1 MLAMTENFADAE
13 TLVDTI
19 VAQVGHDIRLALPLG
34 LGKANTIVN
43 ALVDRALQDPDLQL
57 EIFTALTLERPTPSS
72 DLEDRFLTPALDR
85 LFGAYPPLR
94 YAELLR
100 GGGLPDNI
108 AVHEFFFLAGRW
120 LGHGPAQQA
129 YIPANYTH
137 ALHYLIDRRPNV
149 LAHLVAQDDG
159 RFSLS
164 GNTDITAD
172 LLTARHAGNADFLI
186 AAEVNPELP
195 FLPGS
200 GEIDS
205 GEIDL
210 LLDDPDTQFELF
222 SAVKRPVALADHA
235 IGLNVSQLVVDGGT
249 LQIGIGSIGDAI
261 ASALIL
267 RHQTPDTLQRILADR
282 PFIGATGQTE
292 AQPFE
297 KGLYSV
303 TEMLVDGI
311 LELMRADI
319 VKRQVGGIAI
329 HAGFFVE
336 SRDFYAKLRDLPP
349 PERAKIGMMPVSF
362 TNQLYGNEAAK
373 RTARRDARFVNS
385 AMKVTALGGV
395 VSDSTS
401 AGEAVSGVGGQ
412 FNFVDQAHALE
423 GGRSVITLNATRQG
437 KGGVQSNI
445 VWDHPHETIPRHL
458 RDIVVTEYGVADLR
472 GVPDE
477 QAVLAMIA
485 IADSRF
491 QDRLLSRAKSAG
503 KVARDAVIPAGSQHN
518 TPQRLALWLRPW
530 RRRGYLPAFPFGTDF
545 TDTEQALLPALALLK
560 QSQHAPL
567 RLARLVLR
575 GMRASPDADADACL
589 DRLRLASVR
598 APRERVLAWAVLGA
612 LAETREG

>member
-1 MLAMTENFADAE
+1 MTDNFTDAE

-19 VAQVGHDIRLALPLG
+19 VARVGRDIRLGLPLG

-57 EIFTALTLERPTPSS
+57 EIFTALTLERPAPSG
-72 DLEDRFLTPALDR
+72 DLENRFLSPALDR

-100 GGGLPDNI
+100 SGGLPDNI

-120 LGHGPAQQA
+120 LGYGPAQQA

-149 LAHLVAQDDG
+149 LAQLVAREDG

-172 LLTARHAGNADFLI
+172 LLKARHAGKADFLI

-195 FLPGS
+195 FMPGS
-200 GEIDS
+200 GEIGS

-222 SAVKRPVALADHA
+222 SAVKRPVSLADHA
-235 IGLNVSQLVVDGGT
+235 IGLHVSQLVRDGGT

-267 RHQTPDTLQRILADR
+267 RHDAPDTLQRILAEG
-282 PFIGATGQTE
+282 PFTGPIGQTE
-292 AQPFE
+292 TQPFE

-311 LELMRADI
+311 VQLMRANI
-319 VKRQVGGIAI
+319 VKREVDGVAI

-336 SRDFYAKLRDLPP
+336 SRDFYARLRNMPL

-373 RTARRDARFVNS
+373 RAARGDARFVNS

-401 AGEAVSGVGGQ
+401 AGETVSGVGGQ
-412 FNFVDQAHALE
+412 FNFVDQAHALD
-423 GGRSVITLNATRQG
+423 GARSIITLNATRDG
-437 KGGVQSNI
+437 KGGAQSNI

-472 GVPDE
+472 GVPDD

-491 QDRLLSRAKSAG
+491 QEQLLRRAKSAG
-503 KVARDAVIPAGSQHN
+503 KVAPDAFVPGGSQPN
-518 TPQRLALWLRPW
+518 TPERLARWLRPW
-530 RRRGYLPAFPFGTDF
+530 RRRGHLPAFPFGTDF
-545 TDTEQALLPALALLK
+545 TDTEQALLPALALL
-560 QSQHAPL
+560 QRSQRAPL
-567 RLARLVLR
+567 RLAGLVLR
-575 GMRASPDADADACL
+575 GMRTSPDAVADACL
-589 DRLRLASVR
+589 DRLRLADVR

-612 LAETREG
+612 LADTREG